1 MTAVEFLAEW
11 AIRSAAVILSG
22 ALLLWMLR
30 VKDPAIRLAACIALL
45 CGSLAMPILTAALPA
60 MPLAMIR
67 VTLPGMPAR
76 QSETARVIDQA
87 APAAGTV
94 EFRQHPTHPT
104 GEVSQ
109 GYRWPHIALAIYIVV
124 AGVLL
129 LRLCAGLVMSG
140 RLLRRSR
147 SARETT
153 DGIEIRESED
163 VSGPLTLGLAHSA
176 IVLPCDWRDWQ
187 ADKLEAVLAHERSH
201 IRRHD
206 PAVQVLSTLH
216 RALLWHSPMSW
227 YLHRRIVQSAEE
239 ASDDAAL
246 AAVRDRASYAE
257 MLLEFMQ
264 SGMPAVNWHGV
275 AMARYGKAEDR
286 IQRILDGT
294 TASRGITRWRLAAVL
309 ALGSPLVLIAAAAH
323 IERVLQ
329 PAEHDTPAVETAAAA
344 LPVAAAPRAPVRSK
358 PARLTFETAEI
369 LSSQPGSRP
378 GPVRALPAGDG
389 YSAKVATLKLLISL
403 MYKVPAR
410 QITAGPSWI
419 DSDGYDIEARA
430 GGSHSL
436 KDLHVMFQN
445 LLADRFKLR
454 FHREIK
460 EGPLFALT
468 VDTAGLK
475 MKVNASPQEFTF
487 PISYGRAGLVI
498 GTRVSMEYLSWW
510 LGQGLQKDERPVIDR
525 TGLTKNYDFTLLFA
539 PQLPPNFPVET
550 LPPGVLNRPSIY
562 EALREQLGLQL
573 QAEEGPVEYL
583 VIDHVERADGKG

>member
-1 MTAVEFLAEW
+1 MTVVEFLAEW

-22 ALLLWMLR
+22 ALLMRVLR
-30 VKDPAIRLAACIALL
+30 VKDPAIRLAASIAML

-60 MPLAMIR
+60 MPLALIR
-67 VTLPGMPAR
+67 VKLPRRPAR
-76 QSETARVIDQA
+76 QSETAWVIDQT
-87 APAAGTV
+87 APAPGSVERAPHPAGGGGIS
-94 EFRQHPTHPT
+94 H
-104 GEVSQ
+104 
-109 GYRWPHIALAIYIVV
+109 GYRWPRIALAIYVVV

-129 LRLCAGLVMSG
+129 LRLCAGLIMSG

-147 SARETT
+147 VTGETT

-163 VSGPLTLGLAHSA
+163 VSGPLTLGLAQSA
-176 IVLPCDWRDWQ
+176 IVLPCDWRGWQ
-187 ADKLEAVLAHERSH
+187 AAKLEAVLAHERSH
-201 IRRHD
+201 IRRRD
-206 PAVQVLSTLH
+206 PAVQVLSTVH

-227 YLHRRIVQSAEE
+227 YLHRRIVRAAEE
-239 ASDDAAL
+239 ASDDAAV

-294 TASRGITRWRLAAVL
+294 TASRGITRWTLAAVL

-323 IERVLQ
+323 LERVLQ
-329 PAEHDTPAVETAAAA
+329 PAEQHTAPAVETAAVIPAT
-344 LPVAAAPRAPVRSK
+344 PAPRVPVRSK

-369 LSSQPGSRP
+369 QSSQPGSRP

-403 MYKVPAR
+403 MYKVPER
-410 QITAGPSWI
+410 QITAGPSWL
-419 DSDGYDIEARA
+419 DSDKYDIEARA
-430 GGSHSL
+430 DGPHSL

-445 LLADRFKLR
+445 LLADRFQLR

-460 EGPLFALT
+460 DGPIFALT
-468 VDTAGLK
+468 VDASGLK
-475 MKVNASPQEFTF
+475 MKTNESPQEFTF
-487 PISYGRAGLVI
+487 PISYGRAGIVI

-510 LGQGLQKDERPVIDR
+510 LGQGLQKDARPVIDR

-550 LPPGVLNRPSIY
+550 LPPGMLDRPSIY
-562 EALREQLGLQL
+562 DALREQLGLQL

-583 VIDHVERADGKG
+583 VIDHVERPDGKG